1 MQETFGAVIPACNEE
16 SHIGDVL
23 AGVKLHIPASRVVV
37 VDDGSMDGTASSAA
51 SAGVRVLAHGHN
63 RGKGVAL
70 RTGFEYMITQS
81 GVEAI
86 FTLDG
91 DGQHDPEEIPVFI
104 DRYRERHIDILIG
117 NRMSRTERMPL
128 MRLLTNRFTS
138 RVISLRTGCTIE
150 DSQSGYR
157 LIRTSLLR
165 SLDFVTA
172 HFDLESE
179 LLIKA
184 GLGGASIDSVPIRTI
199 YMDERSKIDPLT
211 DTVRFFMLVLRSLF
225 W

>member
-1 MQETFGAVIPACNEE
+1 MQEAFGAVIPACNEQ
-16 SHIGDVL
+16 SHIGDVI
-23 AGVKLHIPASRVVV
+23 AGVKRHIPASRIVV
-37 VDDGSMDGTASSAA
+37 VDDGSKDQTAATA
-51 SAGVRVLAHGHN
+51 TSAGVCVLTHEMN
-63 RGKGVAL
+63 RGKGEAL
-70 RTGFEYMITQS
+70 RTGFRYMLTQS

-86 FTLDG
+86 FTLDA
-91 DGQHDPEEIPVFI
+91 DGQHDPGEIPAFV

-117 NRMSRTERMPL
+117 NRMSRTEGMPL
-128 MRLLTNRFTS
+128 IRMLTNRFTS

-199 YMDERSKIDPLT
+199 YMDERSKIDPFT